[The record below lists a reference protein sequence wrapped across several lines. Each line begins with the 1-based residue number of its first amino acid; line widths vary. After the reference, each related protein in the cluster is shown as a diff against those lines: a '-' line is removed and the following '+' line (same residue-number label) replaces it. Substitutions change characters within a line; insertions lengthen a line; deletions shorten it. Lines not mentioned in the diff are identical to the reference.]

1 MDGRGRRRDR
11 ARGARIVKT
20 RVAVALLALAA
31 GCQKTPEPMALP
43 PIVVQSPIRLPITVV
58 EGASARWYLAAN
70 SPPRYGEP
78 VPIQMTAYCLTR
90 TQTRRGRYVR
100 AGIVAA
106 DPKLFPLARYIE
118 LYVGRR
124 YLGRFLIDDTGRLI
138 KGNIIDIWM
147 PTCREARL
155 FGRRNGTAVLVPREP
170 TVTLAGQARGQGSEN
185 RGQASKAP

>member
-1 MDGRGRRRDR
+1 MK
-11 ARGARIVKT
+11 AFLAT
-20 RVAVALLALAA
+20 AAALLLA
-31 GCQKTPEPMALP
+31 GCQNAAEPVAMP
-43 PIVVQSPIRLPITVV
+43 PVVVQSPVRLPIAVV

-70 SPPRYGEP
+70 APPRYGDP
-78 VPIQMTAYCLTR
+78 VPVQMTAYCLTR
-90 TQTRRGRYVR
+90 TTTRRGRYVR
-100 AGIVAA
+100 AGIVAT
-106 DPKLFPLARYIE
+106 DPKLFPLSRYIE

-170 TVTLAGQARGQGSEN
+170 TVTLAGQA
-185 RGQASKAP
+185 KKD

>member
-1 MDGRGRRRDR
+1 MRRFRLASVATALTLIGCNR
-11 ARGARIVKT
+11 AE
-20 RVAVALLALAA
+20 
-31 GCQKTPEPMALP
+31 EPIAMP
-43 PIVVQSPIRLPITVV
+43 PVVVQSPLLMPVTVV
-58 EGASARWYLAAN
+58 QGASPKWYLATNA
-70 SPPRYGEP
+70 PPRYGEP
-78 VPIQMTAYCLTR
+78 VPVQMTAYCLTR
-90 TQTRRGRYVR
+90 TTTRRGRYVR

-106 DPKLFPLARYIE
+106 DPKLFPLSRYIE

-170 TVTLAGQARGQGSEN
+170 TVTLAGQP
-185 RGQASKAP
+185 KK

>member
-1 MDGRGRRRDR
+1 MRQS
-11 ARGARIVKT
+11 
-20 RVAVALLALAA
+20 LLAAA
-31 GCQKTPEPMALP
+31 TLLVARACAPEPPP
-43 PIVVQSPIRLPITVV
+43 PIPLTTVVVQSPLRLH
-58 EGASARWYLAAN
+58 GALVQGVSSRWHLAAN
-70 SPPRYGEP
+70 AGPRYGEP

-90 TQTRRGRYVR
+90 NTTRRGRYVR

-106 DPKLFPLARYIE
+106 DPKLFPLGRYLE

-155 FGRRNGTAVLVPREP
+155 FGRQSGTAVLVPREP
-170 TVTLAGQARGQGSEN
+170 TPTLAGRAR
-185 RGQASKAP
+185 

>member
-1 MDGRGRRRDR
+1 MG
-11 ARGARIVKT
+11 I
-20 RVAVALLALAA
+20 LLAGALAVIA
-31 GCQKTPEPMALP
+31 GSCQKPAEPIAMAP
-43 PIVVQSPIRLPITVV
+43 VVVQSPLRLPVTVV
-58 EGASARWYLAAN
+58 EGASSRWYLAAN

-90 TQTRRGRYVR
+90 TTTRRGRYVR

-106 DPKLFPLARYIE
+106 DPKLFPLSRYIE

-147 PTCREARL
+147 PTCREAKL

-170 TVTLAGQARGQGSEN
+170 TVTLAGQP
-185 RGQASKAP
+185 KK